1 MYESFYGLARRPF
14 SKTPDPAFLYEG
26 RLHAEALARLELAV
40 EDKEVALLTGEV
52 GAGKTT
58 LSRALIDR
66 LDERYRVVLVIN
78 PRLSPAQLLAL
89 IAERLGVAPVPT
101 RKNKL
106 LDALTERLFALYEE
120 GAVPLVI
127 VDEAQLLPSKQVFEE
142 LRLLTNLQLDD
153 APLLGLLL
161 IGQPELRKKLGGA
174 SYQSF
179 AQRVGMAYHLGA
191 LDLEE
196 TGRYIAHRLQVAGR
210 TAPLFEPDAVERVFA
225 GSHGIPRSIN
235 TLCQSALLVG
245 FGKDA
250 TTIDAAIIDDVLAD
264 LASHLGPMFKAPRP
278 PPPLGREG
286 GEKEARGWTS

>member
-1 MYESFYGLARRPF
+1 MYEAFYGLSRRPF

-26 RLHAEALARLELAV
+26 RAHAEALARLELAAA
-40 EDKEVALLTGEV
+40 DKEVALLTGEV

-89 IAERLGVAPVPT
+89 IAERLGVTPVPT
-101 RKNKL
+101 RKQKL
-106 LDALTERLFALYEE
+106 LDLLTERLFALYED
-120 GAVPLVI
+120 GATPLVI

-153 APLLGLLL
+153 TPLVGLLL
-161 IGQPELRKKLGGA
+161 IGQPELRTKLSKA
-174 SYQSF
+174 SLLSF

-191 LDLEE
+191 LDEDD
-196 TGRYIAHRLQVAGR
+196 TGAYIHHRLAVAGR
-210 TAPLFEPDAVERVFA
+210 DDPLFEPDAIGRVYA

-235 TLCQSALLVG
+235 TICQSALLVG
-245 FGKDA
+245 YGREARRIDA
-250 TTIDAAIIDDVLAD
+250 TIVDEVLDD
-264 LASHLGPMFKAPRP
+264 LATHLGPMFRAPRP
-278 PPPLGREG
+278 APPLAGS
-286 GEKEARGWTS
+286 T